1 MKYVVVLLLLLTAC
15 DERYR
20 YWCQNPANFNN
31 AQCQKPLCEFNQ
43 NCPEYLVAPI
53 VEKKIEGNTT
63 QAPVQQQCTA
73 NCR

>member
-1 MKYVVVLLLLLTAC
+1 MRYAIVLLLLLTAC
-15 DERYR
+15 EDRYR
-20 YWCQNPANFNN
+20 YFCQNPANFSN

-53 VEKKIEGNTT
+53 VEKKIEGNTAQT
-63 QAPVQQQCTA
+63 PVQQQCTA